1 MLYATFPEVLAGL
14 PRGSVPRPGGLV
26 VVLVS
31 HAQHEVFAFE
41 VDLRDAW
48 PEVVANLN
56 NALIVNNANF
66 YVIQFF

>member
-1 MLYATFPEVLAGL
+1 MVLDAAFPEVLAGL
-14 PRGSVPRPGGLV
+14 PRGSVPRPGRLV

-66 YVIQFF
+66 YEI